1 MVAAIGVLA
10 WRAHEAPV
18 AVPQRADIA
27 PAQSPPAAPAEVAVH
42 NEPVTETAAV
52 QPQTTPPAPAQTI
65 TPHFDIA
72 RVEPDGSALVAGG
85 AAPAA
90 EVDLL
95 DDGHVIA
102 HVKTDDAGQFVIL
115 PKDLT
120 PGSHLLSLRTEGA
133 GAVESAQTI
142 TVVVPQ
148 SKKDEVLV
156 ALTAPGEPTQILS
169 DTPPTNTPQPVTQE
183 TPKAEPF
190 VLIRSVEAGEGGAMF
205 ASGTANAGQVVE
217 LYLSDTAVAQAVT
230 AADGHWSLTI
240 SKGMKAG
247 AYKVR
252 ADALD
257 DKGNVVARAE
267 VPFDYP
273 ADVAVNTPPAAP
285 PTPTPAT
292 PPAAV
297 PVPEPVKTAQA
308 VATADAVVKQ
318 LDTAL
323 VSHGDSLWR
332 ISRKVYG
339 RGIRYTQIYEANTK
353 QIRNPKLIY
362 PGQVL
367 VLPPDV
373 KK

>member
-1 MVAAIGVLA
+1 MQP
-10 WRAHEAPV
+10 RTPM
-18 AVPQRADIA
+18 
-27 PAQSPPAAPAEVAVH
+27 PAQ
-42 NEPVTETAAV
+42 N
-52 QPQTTPPAPAQTI
+52 I
-65 TPHFDIA
+65 IPHFDIA

-95 DDGHVIA
+95 DDGKVIA
-102 HVKTDDAGQFVIL
+102 HVKTDDAGQFVML

-120 PGSHLLSLRTEGA
+120 PGSHLLSLRMEGA
-133 GAVESAQTI
+133 GTVESAQTI

-156 ALTAPGEPTQILS
+156 ALTAPGEPTKILS
-169 DTPPTNTPQPVTQE
+169 DTPPTNTPQPVAKE

-190 VLIRSVEAGEGGAMF
+190 VLIRSVEAGEGGALF
-205 ASGTANAGQVVE
+205 ASGTANAGQAVQ

-240 SKGMKAG
+240 AKGMKAG
-247 AYKVR
+247 AYTVR

-285 PTPTPAT
+285 PTSTPETT
-292 PPAAV
+292 PSAV
-297 PVPEPVKTAQA
+297 LVPEPVKTAQA

-339 RGIRYTQIYEANTK
+339 HGMRYTQIYQANTK